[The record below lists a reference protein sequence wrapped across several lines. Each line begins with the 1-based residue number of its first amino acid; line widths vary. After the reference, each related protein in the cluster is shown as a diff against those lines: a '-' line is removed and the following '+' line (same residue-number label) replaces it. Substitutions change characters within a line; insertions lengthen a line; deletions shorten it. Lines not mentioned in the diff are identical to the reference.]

1 MVPAIAA
8 SCLHPRTG
16 NTAMHLTPARLTK
29 PICPG
34 RQCIFKMRLC
44 EGFMIDHISVAVRD
58 LVIAER
64 FYTAVLTPLGLFKV
78 RDLPDAAI
86 GFGKKYPEFWINK
99 REAMARVADDSGVH
113 ICLRAP
119 DVPSVDAFHA
129 AALKAGGASDGDPA
143 VRMHYDEGY
152 YAAFIRDPD
161 GNRIEAVRFLR
172 SRV

>member
-1 MVPAIAA
+1 
-8 SCLHPRTG
+8 
-16 NTAMHLTPARLTK
+16 
-29 PICPG
+29 
-34 RQCIFKMRLC
+34 
-44 EGFMIDHISVAVRD
+44 MIDHISVAARD

-64 FYTAVLTPLGLFKV
+64 FYTAVLAPLGLSKV

-99 REAMARVADDSGVH
+99 REAMARVADDSGGVH

-129 AALKAGGASDGDPA
+129 AALKAGGASDCNPG
-143 VRMHYDEGY
+143 VRMHYDEGC

-161 GNRIEAVRFLR
+161 GNRMEAVRFLR